1 MPSPCWP
8 FLAGGVNA
16 QQLAVSLSGGMYN
29 GSNVPCFGAK
39 VGVVTSAVSGG
50 TAPYTYQWSTGATT
64 ANITQLPAGYYV
76 LKVADAA
83 GGEASADITLTEP
96 EALKVFADPLVYP
109 NGKNISCLE
118 CYNGSIDLQV
128 AKGTPPYS
136 YVWQDA
142 AITTQDR
149 SGLGAKSYEVMVTDA
164 NGCVEKAAI
173 ALEQPESNDWKM
185 GGNVG
190 TNPGT
195 QFIGTSDNKDVVF
208 KANGQESIR
217 LGADGT
223 IRLLGSLSG
232 EGPLYRR
239 PDGVLANGWP
249 DYPPTPTGSC
259 IPLGSYPYWQTNGN
273 SFQDLCA
280 TDEPILG
287 TLGDRPLR
295 IQTNGLQRLV
305 ITETGEVGIGTALPS
320 SPLTVASTTERT
332 VVELDNHDPGTS
344 AAAELRFSKNSA
356 QRWGLGVDHG
366 RTGSQEFYL
375 RDHLADGGQGGT
387 TGRIR
392 MRIDP
397 WGRVAFGEH
406 EIMDLLSVSGTG
418 RPSMG
423 IRAADA
429 TSSAGSIYFRKSD
442 NTATWEL
449 ATDFTASGDQNF
461 YIRDK
466 VADANRIYIDEH
478 GGVAIGAVTTPTN
491 YLLAVEKGIITDRI
505 KVALHTGNDWSDHVF
520 KPGYALMSLEQVAA
534 FIKEHGHLPGVP
546 SAKQM
551 VEQGLDVVKTD
562 AMLLEKI
569 EELTLHMIRMKGEL
583 NELKSENEL
592 LKQALNS
599 LGE

>member
-1 MPSPCWP
+1 M
-8 FLAGGVNA
+8 
-16 QQLAVSLSGGMYN
+16 
-29 GSNVPCFGAK
+29 
-39 VGVVTSAVSGG
+39 
-50 TAPYTYQWSTGATT
+50 
-64 ANITQLPAGYYV
+64 
-76 LKVADAA
+76 
-83 GGEASADITLTEP
+83 
-96 EALKVFADPLVYP
+96 
-109 NGKNISCLE
+109 
-118 CYNGSIDLQV
+118 
-128 AKGTPPYS
+128 
-136 YVWQDA
+136 
-142 AITTQDR
+142 
-149 SGLGAKSYEVMVTDA
+149 
-164 NGCVEKAAI
+164 
-173 ALEQPESNDWKM
+173 
-185 GGNVG
+185 
-190 TNPGT
+190 
-195 QFIGTSDNKDVVF
+195 F

-461 YIRDK
+461 
-466 VADANRIYIDEH
+466 
-478 GGVAIGAVTTPTN
+478 
-491 YLLAVEKGIITDRI
+491 L
-505 KVALHTGNDWSDHVF
+505 
-520 KPGYALMSLEQVAA
+520 
-534 FIKEHGHLPGVP
+534 
-546 SAKQM
+546 
-551 VEQGLDVVKTD
+551 
-562 AMLLEKI
+562 
-569 EELTLHMIRMKGEL
+569 
-583 NELKSENEL
+583 
-592 LKQALNS
+592 
-599 LGE
+599 